1 MTSSAVGATQAAP
14 DPVAFRDDTGPADRA
29 ASRRRQILGIQ
40 AFIAGS
46 YAMDTAFMTM
56 LVLCGA
62 IGFHVPM
69 VYALCFVTGCAAFTL
84 ALTGN
89 RGNRFADPYLTVPQ
103 TVFASALQFGMMAW
117 APQIG
122 VPLLT
127 ALFIIVGFAGLRL
140 RLPQAAMV
148 TLWLGTGLLAV
159 IGLRG
164 AELSLPLGS
173 AAERLASGLWLCTI
187 LGRVLLLGQ
196 YGARLRQA
204 LHRRNEALNRTM
216 AIAERLASRD
226 DLTGAL
232 NRASILKSI
241 EIERNRMGRGSKGF
255 SVALL
260 DLDHFKRINDGF
272 GHLVGD
278 RVLVQLV
285 RRILPTL
292 RSSDALGRY
301 GGEEFLLL
309 LADAADQVSARTAL
323 ERIVEAVRSHPWA
336 ELAPG
341 LTVTLS
347 AGFASCRPGDSLH
360 QLLSRA
366 DTALYR
372 AKNGG
377 RDRVCEE

>member
-204 LHRRNEALNRTM
+204 LHRRNEALNR
-216 AIAERLASRD
+216 
-226 DLTGAL
+226 
-232 NRASILKSI
+232 
-241 EIERNRMGRGSKGF
+241 
-255 SVALL
+255 
-260 DLDHFKRINDGF
+260 LDHFKRINDGF

-285 RRILPTL
+285 RRIRPTL